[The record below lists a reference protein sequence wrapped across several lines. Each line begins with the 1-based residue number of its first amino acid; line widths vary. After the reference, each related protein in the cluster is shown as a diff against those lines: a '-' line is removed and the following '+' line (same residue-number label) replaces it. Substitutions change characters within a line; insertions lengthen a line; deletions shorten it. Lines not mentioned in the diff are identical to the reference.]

1 MEKGAEQPGLPV
13 EQVEVSEQVQV
24 SEQVEV
30 SEELGG
36 SQGEECSPV
45 FLAHVKDKVE
55 QT

>member
-1 MEKGAEQPGLPV
+1 MEM
-13 EQVEVSEQVQV
+13 

-36 SQGEECSPV
+36 SQGEEYSPV